1 MLKEIELPYQF
12 EPNKIE
18 LSQINIIF
26 GDIEKSLIFYKSP
39 FSHNMPSVVNSIF
52 VSHSEKNVDCYISYL
67 PIHYRTKPISELN
80 RYLAK
85 LEVAEIID
93 ETEKMLGIIDEHLV
107 GVISVFNI
115 FIYLLIDQ
123 NPHYQKIKVL
133 AIENIELGLP
143 PKYAQKIT
151 KFLVKK
157 CFEFKKQLIFT
168 TDSKSVLSTINTLI
182 KKRKVNKKKIKFFQV
197 LRDKKDNK
205 IYVFERGI
213 NNGLIKTR

>member
-52 VSHSEKNVDCYISYL
+52 VSHSEKNVDCYIAYL

-93 ETEKMLGIIDEHLV
+93 ETEKMLGIIDEHL
-107 GVISVFNI
+107 
-115 FIYLLIDQ
+115 

-197 LRDKKDNK
+197 LRNKKDNK

-213 NNGLIKTR
+213 NNGLIKTT